1 MDDSDAT
8 DKGWI
13 RVNFDSVTGII
24 KLDRYGTYWLH
35 RQEKEAD
42 LQLPNQCPQCG
53 VAYRV
58 NEERKLTPLKP
69 HRTGLQR

>member
-8 DKGWI
+8 DKGWV

-35 RQEKEAD
+35 RQEKKRTC
-42 LQLPNQCPQCG
+42 N
-53 VAYRV
+53 YRINAHNAEWHTV
-58 NEERKLTPLKP
+58 
-69 HRTGLQR
+69 